1 MLCNAYEIRIQQLGR
16 VRVGYEAERRRPPL
30 HRPLLKKEWHSRDR
44 SDEAL
49 AHLVCTF
56 YFQLLFLT
64 PGRSSKKEL
73 EFHPQLQK
81 HRQDL
86 NLKISLQQKPNT
98 D

>member
-49 AHLVCTF
+49 A
-56 YFQLLFLT
+56 
-64 PGRSSKKEL
+64 R
-73 EFHPQLQK
+73 
-81 HRQDL
+81 
-86 NLKISLQQKPNT
+86 
-98 D
+98 